1 MLNQKLQQSSNYAC
15 DMLISIFSK
24 DESNFLCKGYMT
36 ILDRNLRFGLL
47 AFFLYQMQKKHPIHN
62 DKREQIYQAQIVSE
76 CLY

>member
-24 DESNFLCKGYMT
+24 DESNFLCKGY

-47 AFFLYQMQKKHPIHN
+47 AFFLYQMQKKHPIHK
-62 DKREQIYQAQIVSE
+62 DKREQIYQRQIVSE

>member
-47 AFFLYQMQKKHPIHN
+47 AFFLYQMQKNTLFITIKENKYI
-62 DKREQIYQAQIVSE
+62 KAR
-76 CLY
+76 